1 MSLKSKFE
9 AGEFAILVETE
20 PPKGAD
26 ISTMLAHAE
35 PIKDQVDAFVV
46 PEMSNAILRM
56 SALGAAIA
64 LQNKGLETAMQ
75 INCRDRN
82 QLALQADLLA
92 AGACGINNIIAV
104 PGDDLKIGDHP
115 QAKAVNELNL
125 VELLQGAQSLQQGED
140 LGGNPLSSAPSFLL
154 GATANA
160 GACGEELT
168 QEIKTSKESL
178 AAGAQF
184 LITPPLFDVASI
196 EPYLEQID
204 RKTTKIIPTVLLLKS
219 AGMARYIKQTQN
231 NIIIP
236 DQVIDRIRKAND
248 KAKTCT
254 DIAREMLAALK
265 EAGFAGAM
273 ISTVGWEHKLTE
285 ILAP

>member
-35 PIKDQVDAFVV
+35 PVKSQVDAFVV
-46 PEMSNAILRM
+46 PEMSNATLRM
-56 SALGAAIA
+56 SALGAAIV

-92 AGACGINNIIAV
+92 AGACGISNIIAV

-115 QAKAVNELNL
+115 QAKAVNELSL
-125 VELLQGAQSLQQGED
+125 TELLQAAQSLQQGQD
-140 LGGNPLSSAPSFLL
+140 LGGNPLSSSPNFLL

-160 GACGEELT
+160 GACGDELT
-168 QEIKTSKESL
+168 REINTSRESI

-184 LITPPLFDVASI
+184 LITPPLFDLASI
-196 EPYLEQID
+196 EPYLKEID
-204 RKTTKIIPTVLLLKS
+204 RKTTKIIPTILLLKS
-219 AGMARYIKQTQN
+219 AGMARYIKQTQE
-231 NIIIP
+231 NIVIP
-236 DQVIDRIRKAND
+236 DQIIDRIRKAND
-248 KAKTCT
+248 KAKACT
-254 DIAREMLAALK
+254 EIAKEMLVTLK

>member
-9 AGEFAILVETE
+9 AGEFAILVEAE

-26 ISTMLAHAE
+26 ISTMIAHAE

-75 INCRDRN
+75 VNCRDRN

-92 AGACGINNIIAV
+92 AGACGISNIIAV
-104 PGDDLKIGDHP
+104 PGDDPQIGDHP
-115 QAKAVNELNL
+115 QAKAINELSL
-125 VELLQGAQSLQQGED
+125 IELLQAVKNLERGQD
-140 LGGNPLSSAPSFLL
+140 LGGNPLSCAPQFLL

-160 GACGEELT
+160 GATGKELT
-168 QEIKTSKESL
+168 TEITTSRETIT
-178 AAGAQF
+178 AGAQF
-184 LITPPLFDVASI
+184 LITPPLFDIASI
-196 EPYLEQID
+196 EPYLQQID

-231 NIIIP
+231 NIVIP
-236 DQVIDRIRKAND
+236 DHIIDQIRKTSD
-248 KAKTCT
+248 KAKACT
-254 DIAREMLAALK
+254 DIAKEMLHSLK

-273 ISTVGWEHKLTE
+273 ISTVGWEHKLSE

>member
-9 AGEFAILVETE
+9 AGEFAILVEAE

-26 ISTMLAHAE
+26 ISTMIAHAE

-92 AGACGINNIIAV
+92 AGACGISNIIAV
-104 PGDDLKIGDHP
+104 PGDDPKIGDHP
-115 QAKAVNELNL
+115 LAKAVNELSL
-125 VELLQGAQSLQQGED
+125 VELLQAAKSLQQGHD
-140 LGGNPLSSAPSFLL
+140 LGGNPLSSAPDFLL
-154 GATANA
+154 GATTNA
-160 GACGEELT
+160 GASGKELT
-168 QEIKTSKESL
+168 QEINTSRESIT
-178 AAGAQF
+178 AGAQF
-184 LITPPLFDVASI
+184 LITPPLFDVTAI
-196 EPYLEQID
+196 EPYLQQID
-204 RKTTKIIPTVLLLKS
+204 KKTTKIIPTVLLLKS
-219 AGMARYIKQTQN
+219 AGMARYIKQTQDN
-231 NIIIP
+231 VVIP
-236 DQVIDRIRKAND
+236 DQVIDRIRKASD

-254 DIAREMLAALK
+254 DIAKEMLVTLK

-273 ISTVGWEHKLTE
+273 ISTIGWEHKLAE
-285 ILAP
+285 ILTP

>member
-9 AGEFAILVETE
+9 AGEFAILVEAE

-26 ISTMLAHAE
+26 ISTMIAHAE

-92 AGACGINNIIAV
+92 AGACGISNIIAV
-104 PGDDLKIGDHP
+104 PGDDPKIGDHP
-115 QAKAVNELNL
+115 QAKAVNELSL
-125 VELLQGAQSLQQGED
+125 VELLQTAKSLQQGHD
-140 LGGNPLSSAPSFLL
+140 LGGNPLSCAPDFLL

-160 GACGEELT
+160 GAKAKELA
-168 QEIKTSKESL
+168 QEINTSRESIT
-178 AAGAQF
+178 AGAQF
-184 LITPPLFDVASI
+184 LITPPLFDVTAI
-196 EPYLEQID
+196 EPYLQQID
-204 RKTTKIIPTVLLLKS
+204 KKTTKIIPTVLLLKS
-219 AGMARYIKQTQN
+219 AGMARYIKQTQD
-231 NIIIP
+231 NIVIP

-248 KAKTCT
+248 KAKACT
-254 DIAREMLAALK
+254 DIAKEMLVTLK

-285 ILAP
+285 ILAL

>member
-9 AGEFAILVETE
+9 TGEFAILVEAE

-26 ISTMLAHAE
+26 ISTMIANAE

-46 PEMSNAILRM
+46 PEMSNAVLRM

-75 INCRDRN
+75 VNCRDRN

-92 AGACGINNIIAV
+92 AGACGISNIIAV
-104 PGDDLKIGDHP
+104 PGDDPKIGDHP
-115 QAKAVNELNL
+115 QAKAVNELSL
-125 VELLQGAQSLQQGED
+125 IELLQAAQSLQQGND
-140 LGGNPLSSAPSFLL
+140 LGGNPLSCAPEFML

-160 GACGEELT
+160 GASGKELT
-168 QEIKTSKESL
+168 QEINTSRESIT
-178 AAGAQF
+178 AGAKF
-184 LITPPLFDVASI
+184 FITPPLFDITAI
-196 EPYLEQID
+196 EPYLQQID

-219 AGMARYIKQTQN
+219 AGMARYIKQTQDN
-231 NIIIP
+231 VVIP
-236 DQVIDRIRKAND
+236 DQIIDRIRKASD
-248 KAKTCT
+248 KTKACT
-254 DIAREMLAALK
+254 DIAKEMLHSLK

-273 ISTVGWEHKLTE
+273 ISTVGWEHKLGQ
-285 ILAP
+285 ILAA

>member
-9 AGEFAILVETE
+9 TGEFAILVEAE

-26 ISTMLAHAE
+26 LSTMIAHAE
-35 PIKDQVDAFVV
+35 SLKEQVDAFVV
-46 PEMSNAILRM
+46 PEMSNAVLRM

-75 INCRDRN
+75 VNCRDRN

-92 AGACGINNIIAV
+92 AGACGISNIIAV
-104 PGDDLKIGDHP
+104 PGDDPSIGDHP
-115 QAKAVNELNL
+115 QAKAINELSL
-125 VELLQGAQSLQQGED
+125 VELLQTTKGLEQGHD

-160 GACGEELT
+160 GASGKELS
-168 QEIKTSKESL
+168 QEITLSRECIT
-178 AAGAQF
+178 AGAEF
-184 LITPPLFDVASI
+184 FITPPLFNLAAI
-196 EPYLEQID
+196 EPYLKQID

-219 AGMARYIKQTQN
+219 AGMARYMKQTQDN
-231 NIIIP
+231 VEIP
-236 DQVIDRIRKAND
+236 DQIIERIRKASD

-254 DIAREMLAALK
+254 DIAKEMLNSLK

-273 ISTVGWEHKLTE
+273 ISTVGWEHKLAE

>member
-26 ISTMLAHAE
+26 TSTMLAHAE
-35 PIKDQVDAFVV
+35 PIKSQVDAFVV

-64 LQNKGLETAMQ
+64 LQSKGLETAMQ

-92 AGACGINNIIAV
+92 AGACGISNIIAV

-115 QAKAVNELNL
+115 QAQAVNELSL
-125 VELLQGAQSLQQGED
+125 VELLQAAQSLQQGQD
-140 LGGNPLSSAPSFLL
+140 LGGNPLSSAPNFLL

-160 GACGEELT
+160 GACGKELT
-168 QEIKTSKESL
+168 QEINTSKESI

-184 LITPPLFDVASI
+184 LITPPLFDITSI
-196 EPYLEQID
+196 EPYLKKID
-204 RKTTKIIPTVLLLKS
+204 QKTTRIIPTILLLKS
-219 AGMARYIKQTQN
+219 VGMARYIKQTQN
-231 NIIIP
+231 DIDIP
-236 DQVIDRIRKAND
+236 DQIIDRIRKASD
-248 KAKTCT
+248 KAKASTE
-254 DIAREMLAALK
+254 IAKEMLAALK

-273 ISTVGWEHKLTE
+273 ISTVGWEHKLSE

>member
-35 PIKDQVDAFVV
+35 PIKEQVDAFVI

-115 QAKAVNELNL
+115 QAKAVNELSL

-140 LGGNPLSSAPSFLL
+140 LGGNPLSSVPSFLL

-160 GACGEELT
+160 GACREELT

-184 LITPPLFDVASI
+184 LITPPLFDVAAI

-254 DIAREMLAALK
+254 EIAKEMLAALK

-273 ISTVGWEHKLTE
+273 ISTVGWEHKLSE

>member
-9 AGEFAILVETE
+9 TGEFAILVEAE
-20 PPKGAD
+20 PPKGVD
-26 ISTMLAHAE
+26 ISMMIAHAE
-35 PIKDQVDAFVV
+35 AIKDQVDAFVV

-104 PGDDLKIGDHP
+104 PGDDPKIGDHP
-115 QAKAVNELNL
+115 QTKAVNELSL
-125 VELLQGAQSLQQGED
+125 VELLEAAKKLQQGND
-140 LGGNPLSSAPSFLL
+140 LGGNPLNSAPQFLL

-160 GACGEELT
+160 GASGKNLTEEINL
-168 QEIKTSKESL
+168 SRESIT
-178 AAGAQF
+178 AGAQF
-184 LITPPLFDVASI
+184 FITPPLFDIAAI
-196 EPYLEQID
+196 EPYLQQID
-204 RKTTKIIPTVLLLKS
+204 RKTTKIIPTILLLKS
-219 AGMARYIKQTQN
+219 AGMARYIKQTQEN
-231 NIIIP
+231 VVIP
-236 DQVIDRIRKAND
+236 DQIIDRIRKASD
-248 KAKTCT
+248 KAQACT
-254 DIAREMLAALK
+254 DIAKEMLLSLK

-273 ISTVGWEHKLTE
+273 ISTVGWEHKLSE
-285 ILAP
+285 ILTP

>member
-9 AGEFAILVETE
+9 AGEFAILVEAE

-26 ISTMLAHAE
+26 ISTMIAHAE

-75 INCRDRN
+75 VNCRDRN

-92 AGACGINNIIAV
+92 AGACGISNIIAV
-104 PGDDLKIGDHP
+104 PGDDPQIGDHP
-115 QAKAVNELNL
+115 QAKAINELSL
-125 VELLQGAQSLQQGED
+125 IELLQAVKNLERGQD
-140 LGGNPLSSAPSFLL
+140 LGGNPLSCAPQFLL

-160 GACGEELT
+160 GATGKELT
-168 QEIKTSKESL
+168 TEITTSRETIT
-178 AAGAQF
+178 AGAQF
-184 LITPPLFDVASI
+184 LITPPLFDIASI
-196 EPYLEQID
+196 EPYLQQID

-231 NIIIP
+231 NIVIP
-236 DQVIDRIRKAND
+236 DHIIDQIRKTSD
-248 KAKTCT
+248 KAKACT
-254 DIAREMLAALK
+254 DIAKEMLHSLK

-273 ISTVGWEHKLTE
+273 ISTVGWEHKLAE

>member
-9 AGEFAILVETE
+9 AGEFAILVEAE

-26 ISTMLAHAE
+26 ISTMIAHAE

-92 AGACGINNIIAV
+92 AGGCGICNIIAV
-104 PGDDLKIGDHP
+104 PGDDPKIGDHP
-115 QAKAVNELNL
+115 QAKAVNELSL
-125 VELLQGAQSLQQGED
+125 IELLQAAKSLQQGHD
-140 LGGNPLSSAPSFLL
+140 LGGNPLSSAPDFLL

-160 GACGEELT
+160 GAKAGDLT
-168 QEIKTSKESL
+168 QEISISKESIT
-178 AAGAQF
+178 AGAQF
-184 LITPPLFDVASI
+184 FITPPLFDLASI
-196 EPYLEQID
+196 EPYLQQID
-204 RKTTKIIPTVLLLKS
+204 RKTTKIIPTILLLKS
-219 AGMARYIKQTQN
+219 VGMARYIKQTQDN
-231 NIIIP
+231 VEIP
-236 DQVIDRIRKAND
+236 DQVIDRIRKASD
-248 KAKTCT
+248 KAKACT
-254 DIAREMLAALK
+254 DIAKEMLAALK

-273 ISTVGWEHKLTE
+273 ISTVGWEHKLAE

>member
-9 AGEFAILVETE
+9 AGEFAILVEAE

-26 ISTMLAHAE
+26 ISTMIAHFV
-35 PIKDQVDAFVV
+35 PIKKQVDAFVV
-46 PEMSNAILRM
+46 PEMSNATLRM

-64 LQNKGLETAMQ
+64 LQNEGLETAMQ

-92 AGACGINNIIAV
+92 AGACGISNIIVV
-104 PGDDLKIGDHP
+104 PGDDPKIGDHP
-115 QAKAVNELNL
+115 HTKAVNELSL
-125 VELLQGAQSLQQGED
+125 VELLQAAKSLQQGHD
-140 LGGNPLSSAPSFLL
+140 LGGNPLSSAPDFLL

-160 GACGEELT
+160 GAKAKELT
-168 QEIKTSKESL
+168 QEINISRESIT
-178 AAGAQF
+178 AGAQF
-184 LITPPLFDVASI
+184 LITPPIFDISAI
-196 EPYLEQID
+196 DPYLRQID
-204 RKTTKIIPTVLLLKS
+204 KKTTKIIPTVLLLKS
-219 AGMARYIKQTQN
+219 AGMARYIKQTQE
-231 NIIIP
+231 NIVIP

-248 KAKTCT
+248 KAKVCT
-254 DIAREMLAALK
+254 DLAKEMLAALK

-273 ISTVGWEHKLTE
+273 ISTVGWEHKLAE

>member
-35 PIKDQVDAFVV
+35 PIKGQVDAFVV

-115 QAKAVNELNL
+115 QAKAVNELSL

-154 GATANA
+154 GATANS

-254 DIAREMLAALK
+254 EIAKEMLAALK

>member
-35 PIKDQVDAFVV
+35 SVKSQVDAFVV
-46 PEMSNAILRM
+46 PEMSNATLRM

-115 QAKAVNELNL
+115 QAQAVNELSL
-125 VELLQGAQSLQQGED
+125 VELLQAAQSLQQGQD

-160 GACGEELT
+160 GACDKELE
-168 QEIKTSKESL
+168 QEINTSKESI

-184 LITPPLFDVASI
+184 IVTPPLFDIASI
-196 EPYLEQID
+196 ESYLKEID

-219 AGMARYIKQTQN
+219 AGMARYIKQTQD
-231 NIIIP
+231 NIVIP
-236 DQVIDRIRKAND
+236 DQIIDRIRKAND
-248 KAKTCT
+248 KAKACT
-254 DIAREMLAALK
+254 EIAKEMLAALK